1 MEKKNWKIK
10 KSLNNVCSKMKDW
23 PRTLRLITAVVC
35 MTRTMFRSGKPPRP
49 DDIGGIM
56 VNDKFKIL
64 CVGNP
69 KVGSSSLKLFFQN
82 ELPESKFYLDMSYT
96 SFLANNLDKKSYL
109 KISFVRN
116 SWDRVYSCWQ
126 DKISNNKRFADMFII
141 TRFKGLYPDMPFE
154 EFVDWLC
161 TEYGAD
167 QNADRHWMSQH
178 MILGIDDLSSNLDII
193 DDIGNMDTQIDNVML
208 QLNIPNAKLSVSN
221 KYNDGQKVYDFSPI
235 IIKKIAKRYE
245 TEIKLFGFKAPNQE
259 LAN

>member
-1 MEKKNWKIK
+1 MQKRNWKFK
-10 KSLNNVCSKMKDW
+10 KSLNNLCSKIRNW
-23 PRTLRLITAVVC
+23 PRILKLITAIIC
-35 MTRTMFRSGKPPRP
+35 NIRTILRSGMPPKP
-49 DDIGGIM
+49 DDIGGVM
-56 VNDKFKIL
+56 VNDKYKIL

-69 KVGSSSLKLFFQN
+69 KVGSSSLKLLFQN
-82 ELPESKFYLDMSYT
+82 QLPESQFYLDMSYT
-96 SFLANNLDKKSYL
+96 SFLKNNLDKRSYL

-161 TEYGAD
+161 TNDGSD

-178 MILGIDDLSSNLDII
+178 KILGIDGEISNLDII
-193 DDIGNMDTQIDNVML
+193 DDIGSMNIQIEKIMSKL
-208 QLNIPNAKLSVSN
+208 KIPNAKLSESN
-221 KYNDGQKVYDFSPI
+221 KYNDVQKGYDFSPI

-245 TEIKLFGFKAPNQE
+245 HEIKIFGFKAPNRE
-259 LAN
+259 Y